1 MKLTLIHQCGSSQT
15 VFSLGHHESINE
27 CSSSSNL
34 EPLFAAKFFISL
46 SEKNV
51 IIRRIIGTAAVV
63 SSASRRKTRAST
75 PRSGAAPRSH
85 LVGAPLGLRG
95 SNLVNSGGAASS
107 PTRRAQ
113 KSICSPLCWTIT
125 TNTGYPR
132 IHNCRM
138 SSPLTRM
145 VRKLS

>member
-1 MKLTLIHQCGSSQT
+1 MPNSDKQSSHSVITNPLTSVRVRVT
-15 VFSLGHHESINE
+15 
-27 CSSSSNL
+27 SNYS
-34 EPLFAAKFFISL
+34 LFAAKFFISL